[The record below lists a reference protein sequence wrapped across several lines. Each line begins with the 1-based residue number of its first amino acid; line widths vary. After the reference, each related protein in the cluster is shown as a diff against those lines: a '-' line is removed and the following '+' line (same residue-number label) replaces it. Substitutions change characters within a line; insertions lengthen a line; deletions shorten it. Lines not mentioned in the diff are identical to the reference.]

1 MYRYCPADRPQNK
14 DTLVLILLAYDWSAM
29 VVAVGGVH
37 AHLVGLRWRLVGFK
51 FPELALHPRKREIII
66 NIKTAA
72 VDFSDNI
79 GIIARTLSN
88 YSGPVP

>member
-1 MYRYCPADRPQNK
+1 
-14 DTLVLILLAYDWSAM
+14 M
-29 VVAVGGVH
+29 VVAIGGVH

-51 FPELALHPRKREIII
+51 FPELALHARKREIII

-79 GIIARTLSN
+79 GSLI
-88 YSGPVP
+88 